1 MIWIDFTGIGLVLIS
16 FVIGFSR
23 GFIKEIFSLVFWM
36 LAIWVSLRF
45 SRELSVFLEPTIS
58 HRPARVAASFLAL
71 FAITLILGGLIRWV
85 LSLLS
90 KKNAGL
96 TIMDRFGGMV
106 FGVVRGVFL
115 VTVVVILAG
124 LTPLRK
130 DSWWTESTLIPPF
143 QLLAVGLQDHS
154 SSGMAQHISYR

>member
-1 MIWIDFTGIGLVLIS
+1 MIWIDFTLIGLVLIS
-16 FVIGFSR
+16 FVIGLSR

-45 SRELSVFLEPTIS
+45 SRELSVFLEPTS
-58 HRPARVAASFLAL
+58 HSPARVAASFLAL
-71 FAITLILGGLIRWV
+71 FAITLSLGGLIRWV

-130 DSWWTESTLIPPF
+130 DSWWTESAWRNTSAIASLF
-143 QLLAVGLQDHS
+143 S
-154 SSGMAQHISYR
+154 

>member
-1 MIWIDFTGIGLVLIS
+1 MIWIDFTLIGLVLIS
-16 FVIGFSR
+16 FVIGLSR

-45 SRELSVFLEPTIS
+45 SRELSFFLEPTIS
-58 HRPARVAASFLAL
+58 HTPARVAASFLAL
-71 FAITLILGGLIRWV
+71 FAITLSLGGLIRWV

-124 LTPLRK
+124 LTPLPK

-143 QLLAVGLQDHS
+143 QLLAVWL
-154 SSGMAQHISYR
+154 